1 MVKMRRLEA
10 RGFEEDLTI
19 LLKRA
24 EQTPSVSLKE
34 IVEILSGKGFS
45 LILVFLSLPF
55 CLPLQIPGLSVP
67 FGIIIALLGLRIN
80 FGKQVWLPQTLL
92 SKTISSSKIKKTAE
106 RLLKIMHKLR
116 RLIHPRLQ
124 LTQLWALQIVNGW
137 LIFLLGVMLALPL
150 PIPFTNVLAGW
161 SILLINIG
169 LLEDDGIVVLIGY
182 LFSIASLAYFIVTLL
197 LAKNILNLHI

>member
-1 MVKMRRLEA
+1 MRRLEV
-10 RGFEEDLTI
+10 RGFEEDLSI

-34 IVEILSGKGFS
+34 ILEILSGKGFS
-45 LILVFLSLPF
+45 LMLVFLSLPF

-67 FGIIIALLGLRIN
+67 FGIIIVLLGLRIN

-150 PIPFTNVLAGW
+150 PIPFTNLLAGW
-161 SILLINIG
+161 SIVLINLG
-169 LLEDDGIVVLIGY
+169 LLEDDGVVMLMGY
-182 LFSIASLAYFIVTLL
+182 GLSLATLL
-197 LAKNILNLHI
+197 YFAVLVVSVTKL